1 MPEKQRRQTPRNVK
15 LKPKENRLL
24 ALKSNGETKGP
35 WKPQQTLRVHLG
47 HVLDGGGNAEVVALG
62 VLELAA
68 DALDLVLAGAGPKR
82 GGERAQR
89 ARICLKRKKSTR
101 NPNEAAVSRQTNP
114 VQQRHSVERLE
125 CNPPHRD
132 RDAAVEG
139 AGEREPRRVS
149 TRIRLAAAAAIG
161 AGLGLSVVGGVG
173 SGAERNRGRE
183 TAAFSRGDGARTGRT
198 ANVASFSLT
207 CGGHMCGPST
217 LGWLPACIWRQR
229 SSWAGGPLSGDTREA
244 RWHGHETQV

>member
-1 MPEKQRRQTPRNVK
+1 MPEKQRRQPPRNVK
-15 LKPKENRLL
+15 LKPKENRPL

-35 WKPQQTLRVHLG
+35 WKPEQILRVHLG

-68 DALDLVLAGAGPKR
+68 DALDLVLAGARPKL
-82 GGERAQR
+82 AQR
-89 ARICLKRKKSTR
+89 ARICLKKKKSTC

-161 AGLGLSVVGGVG
+161 AGLGLSLVAGVG
-173 SGAERNRGRE
+173 RGRGRGAEPG
-183 TAAFSRGDGARTGRT
+183 AGDGC
-198 ANVASFSLT
+198 F
-207 CGGHMCGPST
+207 
-217 LGWLPACIWRQR
+217 
-229 SSWAGGPLSGDTREA
+229 LS
-244 RWHGHETQV
+244 

>member
-1 MPEKQRRQTPRNVK
+1 MPEKQRRQPPRNVK
-15 LKPKENRLL
+15 LKPKENRPL

-68 DALDLVLAGAGPKR
+68 DALDLVLAGARPKL
-82 GGERAQR
+82 AQR
-89 ARICLKRKKSTR
+89 ARICLKKKKSTC

-125 CNPPHRD
+125 CNPPRRD

-149 TRIRLAAAAAIG
+149 TRSRLAAAAAIG

-183 TAAFSRGDGARTGRT
+183 TAVFSRGDGARTGRT

-207 CGGHMCGPST
+207 CGGHMCAPST

>member
-1 MPEKQRRQTPRNVK
+1 MPEKQRRQPPRNVK

-47 HVLDGGGNAEVVALG
+47 HVLDGGGDAEVVALG

-149 TRIRLAAAAAIG
+149 TRIRLAAAAAIR

-173 SGAERNRGRE
+173 SGAERSRGRE
-183 TAAFSRGDGARTGRT
+183 MAAFSRGDGARTGRT
-198 ANVASFSLT
+198 ANVASFSLM
-207 CGGHMCGPST
+207 CGGHMCAPST

-229 SSWAGGPLSGDTREA
+229 SSWAGGPLEIWS
-244 RWHGHETQV
+244 

>member
-1 MPEKQRRQTPRNVK
+1 MPEKQRRQPPRNVK
-15 LKPKENRLL
+15 LKPKENRPL

-35 WKPQQTLRVHLG
+35 LKPQQTLRVHLG

-173 SGAERNRGRE
+173 SGTGGGR
-183 TAAFSRGDGARTGRT
+183 RL
-198 ANVASFSLT
+198 FSLL
-207 CGGHMCGPST
+207 GGRRSRTHGGLAVRFPSHLQSARAQYAHKVTGPRT
-217 LGWLPACIWRQR
+217 IYQ
-229 SSWAGGPLSGDTREA
+229 
-244 RWHGHETQV
+244 

>member
-1 MPEKQRRQTPRNVK
+1 MPEKQRRQPPRNVK

-125 CNPPHRD
+125 CNRPRGD
-132 RDAAVEG
+132 RGAAVES
-139 AGEREPRRVS
+139 AGEREPRRLS
-149 TRIRLAAAAAIG
+149 TRSRLAATAAIG
-161 AGLGLSVVGGVG
+161 AGLGLSLVAGVG
-173 SGAERNRGRE
+173 RGRGAEPG
-183 TAAFSRGDGARTGRT
+183 AGDGC
-198 ANVASFSLT
+198 F
-207 CGGHMCGPST
+207 
-217 LGWLPACIWRQR
+217 
-229 SSWAGGPLSGDTREA
+229 LS
-244 RWHGHETQV
+244 